1 MRDPERTIP
10 RAIGLALGITVVVY
24 AAALGALLALVA
36 VHPRYRVPNHAEVAA
51 EVVVS
56 VLVGVTDLRGAIA
69 FSSFGV
75 LLYYAVAN
83 ASALTQPPE
92 QRRYLRALAW
102 TGLVGCVVLV
112 ATLPLGAVATGVAVF
127 AAGVALRWW
136 RVRPRPGMNE
146 A

>member
-24 AAALGALLALVA
+24 AAAL
-36 VHPRYRVPNHAEVAA
+36 
-51 EVVVS
+51 
-56 VLVGVTDLRGAIA
+56 
-69 FSSFGV
+69 GV